1 MQLHFDAEKSRGSVC
16 SEARFF
22 SYHSRETVDMR
33 APKKNFAA
41 AELERRVEQ
50 FLPNGQIEPDL
61 RRTFGCQSAVG
72 YLQKFCRISAAL
84 RQDLNDDSD
93 LVGFLVVRNE
103 HHKRDASLFSIE
115 HQFPKLDVAGSIP
128 VSRSIY

>member
-1 MQLHFDAEKSRGSVC
+1 MLRGAMV
-16 SEARFF
+16 RN
-22 SYHSRETVDMR
+22 VDIADNSAM
-33 APKKNFAA
+33 
-41 AELERRVEQ
+41 
-50 FLPNGQIEPDL
+50 
-61 RRTFGCQSAVG
+61 QSAFRRFVRITALEHLFLANSDTVTG
-72 YLQKFCRISAAL
+72 PAATPLQKFCRISAAL

-93 LVGFLVVRNE
+93 LFGFLVVRNE